1 MDDVKILVI
10 EDDPDVAGL
19 VSTLLER
26 ADYSVETAS
35 DGRAGLRAL
44 FERPPDLVL
53 LDVMLPEMDGWQV
66 LGRVREMTDVPVLML
81 TARDTQAERVRGL
94 RAGADDYVV
103 KPFGQQELLARV
115 EALLRRSAGGKASAP
130 EGAASRSYSDNL
142 LSIDFVEHRVR
153 VRGDEVALTPLEFRL
168 LTAFVQRPG
177 QLLTHDELLRLVW
190 GDSRG
195 VSQHQVKLY
204 VGYLRRK
211 LDVGTDEGGAIETV
225 RGFGYRY
232 NPGA

>member
-1 MDDVKILVI
+1 MTDVRILVI

-26 ADYSVETAS
+26 SDYSVQVAG

-44 FERPPDLVL
+44 FEHSPDLVI
-53 LDVMLPEMDGWQV
+53 LDVMLPEMDGWEV

-115 EALLRRSAGGKASAP
+115 EALLRRATGAKAASP
-130 EGAASRSYSDNL
+130 EGQASRTYSDDL

-153 VRGDEVALTPLEFRL
+153 VRGDEIALTPLEFRL
-168 LTAFVQRPG
+168 LTAFVQRPN
-177 QLLTHDELLRLVW
+177 QLLTHDELLSLVW

-211 LDVGTDEGGAIETV
+211 LNVGADDADPIETV

-232 NPGA
+232 SPGS